1 VSLARSPTTGDNSG
15 MDHTSSSIRPL
26 SRSLAALLALLS
38 GCATAGT
45 HVALPGGEMRTH
57 TPTPTVGA
65 ITAADAMTRLYIFS
79 DDSMLG
85 RESGTLGNVKGTNFI
100 AAEMQ
105 RMGLEP
111 AGEGGTYFQTVPT
124 IISTLDTSRT
134 ISVGGSPLSLRSDV
148 LPIEPSS
155 GGRALPI
162 GERTRSLDG
171 AQGVYGGQLG
181 GQLISPAA
189 AAGKLVVFTV
199 PATTTSRRDYRF
211 YSSGPMAQY
220 AAAAGLAGVTLDA
233 VTPSNLGRITG
244 PQTHPR
250 AEPTLAEG
258 PTVMIVSPA
267 AAERLLGVSTLS
279 GLRIGTT
286 GATVSGSIG
295 FIERPSPY
303 PARNVIGI
311 LRGSDPTLRS
321 EFVAIGAHNDHIGLT
336 PRPLDHDSV
345 LANNMVV
352 RRQGVQD
359 PARTPNAA
367 EAERI
372 RFLRDS
378 LTRAHGGARPDSVNN
393 GADDDGSGTVAMLE
407 IAERFATAPNRPRR
421 SLIFVS
427 HTGEEK
433 GLWGSQWFTDHPTVP
448 RDSIVAQLNM
458 DMVGRGKPTD
468 IMGRGPNNVQLIG
481 PRRLST
487 QLGDLI
493 DSLNTVRTPHMD
505 IDTSFDANGH
515 PLNRYCRSDHYMY
528 ARYGIP
534 ITYFSLGYHTDYH
547 QVTDEP
553 QYIDYGHLARIAQF
567 VHDIAEVV
575 ANRPQRLV
583 VDKPVPD
590 PNGGCRQ

>member
-1 VSLARSPTTGDNSG
+1 MPRTRFLSLLP
-15 MDHTSSSIRPL
+15 
-26 SRSLAALLALLS
+26 LLA
-38 GCATAGT
+38 GCASAGT
-45 HVALPGGEMRTH
+45 TLATPVREARTH

-65 ITAADAMTRLYIFS
+65 ITAADAMTRLYIFA

-85 RESGTLGNVKGTNFI
+85 REAGTLGNVKGTNYV

-105 RMGLEP
+105 RMGLQP
-111 AGEGGTYFQTVPT
+111 GGENGTYFQTVPVV
-124 IISTLDTSRT
+124 ISRLDTTRT
-134 ISVGGSPLSLRSDV
+134 ISVDGVTLALGSDV
-148 LPIEPSS
+148 LPLYAGSA
-155 GGRALPI
+155 GRALPV
-162 GERTRSLDG
+162 GETTRSLQG
-171 AQGVYGGQLG
+171 AEVIFGGQLG
-181 GQLISPAA
+181 GTLIAPAD

-199 PATTTSRRDYRF
+199 PVQATGRRDYRF
-211 YSSGPMAQY
+211 YSTAPLTSY
-220 AAAAGLAGVTLDA
+220 ASAAGIAGVTLDA
-233 VTPSNLGRITG
+233 VTPAQISRLRGA
-244 PQTHPR
+244 QTHPR
-250 AEPTLAEG
+250 AEPSLAAA
-258 PTVMIVSPA
+258 PAVLLLSPS
-267 AAERLLGVSTLS
+267 AAERLLGVSSLENVAV
-279 GLRIGTT
+279 
-286 GATVSGSIG
+286 GARGRTVSGGLS
-295 FIERPSPY
+295 FVDTPAPF

-311 LRGSDPTLRS
+311 LPGRDPALRGQY
-321 EFVAIGAHNDHIGLT
+321 VAVGAHNDHIGIT
-336 PRPLDHDSV
+336 AHPLDHDSV

-359 PARTPNAA
+359 PVRTPTAEEAA
-367 EAERI
+367 RI
-372 RFLRDS
+372 RVLRDS
-378 LTRAHGGARPDSVNN
+378 LNRAHGGARPDSINN

-407 IAERFATAPNRPRR
+407 IAQRFATAPERPRR
-421 SLIFVS
+421 SMLFVS

-458 DMVGRGKPTD
+458 DMVGRGKSTD
-468 IMGRGPNNVQLIG
+468 IMGRGPNNIQLIG

-493 DSLNTVRTPHMD
+493 DSVNAARTPHMD
-505 IDTSFDANGH
+505 IDASFDANGH

-553 QYIDYGHLARIAQF
+553 QYIDYGHLARVAQF
-567 VHDIAEVV
+567 VHDIAEAV

-583 VDKPVPD
+583 VDKPIPD

>member
-1 VSLARSPTTGDNSG
+1 
-15 MDHTSSSIRPL
+15 MDHTSCSPRVT
-26 SRSLAALLALLS
+26 SRGFVALAALLA

-45 HVALPGGEMRTH
+45 TVASPSGEMRTH

-65 ITAADAMTRLYIFS
+65 ISAADAMTRLYIFA

-85 RESGTLGNVKGTNFI
+85 REAGTLGNVKGTNYV
-100 AAEMQ
+100 AAEMK

-111 AGEGGTYFQTVPT
+111 GGENGTYFQTVP
-124 IISTLDTSRT
+124 IVISTLDTAHT
-134 ISVGGSPLSLRSDV
+134 IRVGGSPLALRTDV
-148 LPIEPSS
+148 LPIDASTA
-155 GGRALPI
+155 GRAVPV
-162 GERTRSLDG
+162 GARTRSVDG
-171 AQGVYGGQLG
+171 AQVVYGGQLG
-181 GQLISPAA
+181 GQLISPEA
-189 AAGKLVVFTV
+189 AAGKLVIFTV
-199 PATTTSRRDYRF
+199 PPATTGRRDYRF
-211 YSSGPMAQY
+211 FFAGPMAQY

-233 VTPSNLGRITG
+233 VPPSSIGRLTG

-250 AEPTLAEG
+250 SEPTLAEG
-258 PTVMIVSPA
+258 PAVMIISPS
-267 AAERLLGVSTLS
+267 AAERLLGVSSLQ
-279 GLRIGTT
+279 GLRVGAT
-286 GATVSGSIG
+286 GGTVSGNVG
-295 FIERPSPY
+295 FIDTPSRY

-311 LRGSDPTLRS
+311 LRGSDPLLRG

-359 PARTPNAA
+359 PVRAPTAA
-367 EAERI
+367 EAQRI

-378 LTRAHGGARPDSVNN
+378 LTRAHSGARPDSVNN

-407 IAERFATAPNRPRR
+407 IAERFATAPSRPRR

-493 DSLNTVRTPHMD
+493 DSLNAVRTPHMD

-567 VHDIAEVV
+567 VHDIAEAV

-583 VDKPVPD
+583 VDKPIPD